1 MTQKTAC
8 SNHPEPLLSH
18 HAMVNITFGDKNKPP
33 FKKKPSPFK
42 APLSFIYTFILT
54 PALPISQA
62 FPVSLTRETLGKGGT
77 NEHQRQIHVAQGVSF
92 HRHVSPSCP

>member
-18 HAMVNITFGDKNKPP
+18 HAMVNITFGDQNKP
-33 FKKKPSPFK
+33 PFK
-42 APLSFIYTFILT
+42 APLSFIHTFILT